1 MNDTERMQSTI
12 FSNGARWRAVAV
24 HGALLLGCCA
34 AFSTCTTL
42 TDVRPRAAVPAV
54 DDPTLTLP
62 VLSIRVD
69 PVAFEEMLF
78 RHGED
83 IELDAEL
90 DLYRNGVRVLTGE
103 AIELE
108 VKGGVS
114 AAYPLKSLGIK
125 FDEAISNADRRVLSP
140 PVVLPRH
147 QLDELRAL
155 RLRNGGNDFYGA
167 QLKDLVYT
175 RLAIGAGLDV
185 DPMYGEPCLVYIN
198 DEFYALYRLRSEGN
212 TRGMAGLNGVK
223 KRDITLGKVTWPG
236 LFAYKDGDTT
246 RLAELFTK
254 AWMRD
259 TAYLKTALDLDHFI
273 DYCAFQGFI
282 GNEDWPA
289 NNVRFYAVG
298 DGPFRCVLYDL
309 DLAAYLK
316 PAATPLEIITYERF
330 ENPLRNMFLALYETP
345 DFRRRFD
352 ARLRALYEDPNLTPA
367 AFDAIVDG
375 LRDEMLP
382 YLPLQIDRWEAP
394 SGTVSWEAAL
404 ETLRSDYARRYA
416 LITD

>member
-1 MNDTERMQSTI
+1 MNKV
-12 FSNGARWRAVAV
+12 WLL
-24 HGALLLGCCA
+24 LLLGA
-34 AFSTCTTL
+34 AACTQL
-42 TDVRPRAAVPAV
+42 TDPRPRAAVPAPDNPDLKV
-54 DDPTLTLP
+54 P
-62 VLSIRVD
+62 VLSIRAD
-69 PVAFEEMLF
+69 PDDFEEILF

-83 IELDAEL
+83 LEIDAEL
-90 DLYRNGVRVLTGE
+90 DLYRGGEHVLVAE

-114 AAYPLKSLGIK
+114 AAYPLKSLGVK
-125 FDEAISNADRRVLSP
+125 FDEPVSNTDRRVLNP
-140 PVVLPRH
+140 PTVLPRH
-147 QLDELRAL
+147 SLDELRAL

-167 QLKDLVYT
+167 QMKDLVYT
-175 RLAIGAGLDV
+175 RLAISAGLDV
-185 DPMYGEPCLVYIN
+185 DPMYGEPCLVYVN

-236 LFAYKDGDTT
+236 FFEYKDGDTL
-246 RLAELFTK
+246 RLAELYER
-254 AWMRD
+254 ARLRD
-259 TAYLKTALDLDHFI
+259 TSYLRQALDLDHFI

-352 ARLRALYEDPNLTPA
+352 ARLRALYEDPNLAPA